1 MDKSG
6 YIACGRTTSA
16 QNQANECSMQQ
27 HAGYNSPATA
37 PTPPPSTALSD
48 IHLRILTAADAMV
61 GLRSRLNDLRER
73 TFGQMLEGCNG
84 KAEAPRP
91 DGMVSTVVSSLE
103 QLMSLINETR
113 DHVNALERLA

>member
-1 MDKSG
+1 MSD
-6 YIACGRTTSA
+6 YIAYGRTTSA
-16 QNQANECSMQQ
+16 QSQANECSMQQ
-27 HAGYNSPATA
+27 HGGYNSPATA

-48 IHLRILTAADAMV
+48 IHLRILTAADAMA

-73 TFGQMLEGCNG
+73 TFGPMLEGCDP
-84 KAEAPRP
+84 KAQPVRP

-113 DHVNALERLA
+113 DHVSALERLA